1 MQSSA
6 REASIAHKMA
16 ECNALLRY
24 FANVLYV
31 KFI

>member
-24 FANVLYV
+24 FVNP
-31 KFI
+31 KFFI